1 MAFPSS
7 TSTFKV
13 GRKHCECENLYDRG
27 FVVREY
33 VCVGPNMQ
41 VGRLSD
47 GAIAG
52 PFTAAQVAEYSS
64 TNPFSVCTSS
74 TCTAVRNWS
83 TGVEGIDAQQ
93 NIGTQ
98 YQFYDQDYNND
109 ANIAVGPTVT
119 ARMRKCWSG

>member
-1 MAFPSS
+1 VSAKICMIAALLFASMCAS
-7 TSTFKV
+7 GQTCKSGDCQT
-13 GRKHCECENLYDRG
+13 
-27 FVVREY
+27 
-33 VCVGPNMQ
+33 
-41 VGRLSD
+41 

-74 TCTAVRNWS
+74 TCTSVRNWS

-98 YQFYDQDYNND
+98 YQFYDQDYDVD
-109 ANIAVGPTVT
+109 ANMPSDP
-119 ARMRKCWSG
+119 R